1 MHYQFM
7 NGNQVS
13 YMIVLLKTHEFY
25 TYNLLYLDFCDII
38 SDKNRK
44 WKVHSLMQLIWRN
57 I

>member
-25 TYNLLYLDFCDII
+25 AYNLLYLDFCDII

-44 WKVHSLMQLIWRN
+44 WKVH
-57 I
+57 